1 MKWRAILGL
10 LIVYI
15 AILFN
20 LEWIWGIFFIYWI
33 IPDLLLKQTHFIEV
47 ITKKNNPV
55 LYWSIIFTWFILAIY
70 MLLNPFL
77 NFDLYLNK

>member
-20 LEWIWGIFFIYWI
+20 LEWIWGIFFIFWI

-55 LYWSIIFTWFILAIY
+55 LYWSILFTWFILGIY
-70 MLLNPFL
+70 MLLNPLL
-77 NFDLYLNK
+77 NFDLYLE